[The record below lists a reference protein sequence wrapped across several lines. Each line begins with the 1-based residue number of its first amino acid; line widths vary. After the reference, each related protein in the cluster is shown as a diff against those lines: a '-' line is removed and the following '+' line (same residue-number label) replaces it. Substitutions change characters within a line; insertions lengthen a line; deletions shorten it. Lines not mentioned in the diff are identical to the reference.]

1 MLQESLGDHDHINS
15 VFEDIALSEDKFTD
29 QGFNEEGSPG
39 RWQQLPLR
47 GREREH
53 LGRDRV
59 REVGTE
65 IVSYEGF
72 LESTT
77 AREQEEGEK

>member
-1 MLQESLGDHDHINS
+1 MRISSQSRDSVRKGVRAAENS
-15 VFEDIALSEDKFTD
+15 CHS
-29 QGFNEEGSPG
+29 
-39 RWQQLPLR
+39 
-47 GREREH
+47 EREH

-59 REVGTE
+59 GLVGTE

>member
-1 MLQESLGDHDHINS
+1 MHDHIKSNS
-15 VFEDIALSEDKFTD
+15 VFEDIALSEDKFTE
-29 QGFNEEGSPG
+29 QGFSEERSPG

-53 LGRDRV
+53 LCRDRV
-59 REVGTE
+59 RKVGTE

>member
-1 MLQESLGDHDHINS
+1 MRKGVRAAENS
-15 VFEDIALSEDKFTD
+15 CHS
-29 QGFNEEGSPG
+29 
-39 RWQQLPLR
+39 
-47 GREREH
+47 EREH

-72 LESTT
+72 VESTK
-77 AREQEEGEK
+77 AREQLVKEKIVCERYPHSTIKEGP